1 MGSISIQRI
10 GVNLPI
16 YHGADEQ
23 TLMRGAGHLYGTSL
37 PIGGRST
44 HAVITAHRGLIRDE
58 LFTHL
63 DEMQTGD
70 EFVIHTLDG
79 NLHYRVDSIA
89 VINPDDVS
97 KLLIR
102 PGEDRVTL
110 MTCTPY
116 GVNTQRLLVS
126 GIRVRGVAKR
136 GSDTSGESGALVG
149 FGVFVAVGAVGVTC
163 MAARMRERRVYEN
176 AQMRHGRR

>member
-1 MGSISIQRI
+1 MLTIHFI
-10 GVNLPI
+10 V
-16 YHGADEQ
+16 
-23 TLMRGAGHLYGTSL
+23 RGAGHLYGTSL

-63 DEMQTGD
+63 DGMKTGD
-70 EFVIHTLDG
+70 EFVIHALDG
-79 NLHYRVDSIA
+79 DLHYRVDSIA

-116 GVNTQRLLVS
+116 GV
-126 GIRVRGVAKR
+126 IRNDCWYPESECAALRSEVRA
-136 GSDTSGESGALVG
+136 
-149 FGVFVAVGAVGVTC
+149 C
-163 MAARMRERRVYEN
+163 
-176 AQMRHGRR
+176 